1 MTRKITMS
9 DKTVIPY
16 IDLQAFEKA
25 VLFEAGHISSND
37 RPAINESTPHRH
49 DYQNIIWTTSGQ
61 STHIIDNQ
69 KITTAPHSL
78 CLIARGQIHHFLDV
92 SDDFVGLRAL
102 FTDDFLIKNA
112 LNDSYNYKAT
122 LFNNT
127 NLNDPLTVPSEVAGE
142 FESIMSQLVRE
153 YENQDHFNK
162 ENSLR
167 YLLLYL
173 LTKVESVRR
182 DFVSEQPDNV
192 SLSHYETYQ
201 TFISH
206 LEESFQTE
214 HDVNFYAEQLEL
226 SARNLSEITKKVV
239 GKTAKQIIVDR
250 LILEAKRFL
259 QFTSHSVQDIAY
271 SLGYESPYYFSQAF
285 KNATDLSPSA
295 YKKQL

>member
-1 MTRKITMS
+1 MTYKIAMS
-9 DKTVIPY
+9 DKTAIPY

-61 STHIIDNQ
+61 SRHIIDGQ
-69 KITTAPHSL
+69 QITTAPHSL

-92 SDDFVGLRAL
+92 SDDFIGLRVL
-102 FTDDFLIKNA
+102 FTDDFIINNS

-127 NLNDPLTVPSEVAGE
+127 SLNAPLTVPSNLATE
-142 FESIMSQLVRE
+142 FESIISQLVRE

-182 DFVSEQPDNV
+182 DLVSEQPDKV
-192 SLSHYETYQ
+192 SLSHYKTYQ

-206 LEESFQTE
+206 LEEHFQSE
-214 HDVNFYAEQLEL
+214 HDLNFYADWIGM
-226 SARNLSEITKKVV
+226 SARQLSEITKKVV

-250 LILEAKRFL
+250 VILEAKRHL
-259 QFTSHSVQDIAY
+259 QFTSLSVQDIAY
-271 SLGYESPYYFSQAF
+271 GLGYESPYYFSQAF